1 MAKLKWNSQEVR
13 LSAECFGELKL
24 LKVWWAL
31 QIKVGCGIAAVSL
44 LVLVLICTWCFMD
57 QSDVSN
63 WTTALRE
70 QKAAPDSLICCCVS
84 EYCKCF
90 NFLLCNFPQF
100 ENSAYCV
107 KNNANTI
114 LLILRITVT
123 VYKTS
128 DSLGV

>member
-1 MAKLKWNSQEVR
+1 
-13 LSAECFGELKL
+13 
-24 LKVWWAL
+24 
-31 QIKVGCGIAAVSL
+31 
-44 LVLVLICTWCFMD
+44 MD

-63 WTTALRE
+63 WTTNVRE
-70 QKAAPDSLICCCVS
+70 QKAAPDSLICCYVS

-114 LLILRITVT
+114 LLILRTMVA
-123 VYKTS
+123 VYKME
-128 DSLGV
+128 V